1 MRGFARGCAFFILGD
16 ADMKLLIAGSR
27 SITNIDLE
35 MYVPTDTTLIISGGG
50 SHIYL
55 YKIKK
60 PPSAV

>member
-1 MRGFARGCAFFILGD
+1 
-16 ADMKLLIAGSR
+16 MKLLIAGSR

-55 YKIKK
+55 YK
-60 PPSAV
+60 